1 MNKKKLLD
9 LIGPAFLCHEINCKP
24 IEQIASDLAD
34 NIMKAYEQPGTPA
47 PTVDEDKLWMQAAE
61 IITGYNIGKKNTTT
75 KHSLNNRIDILK
87 QQFSI
92 TRK

>member
-24 IEQIASDLAD
+24 VEQIASDLAED
-34 NIMKAYEQPGTPA
+34 IMKAYEQPGTPI
-47 PTVDEDKLWMQAAE
+47 PTVDEDEDIYKSIYMEVIELVEGDNIQN
-61 IITGYNIGKKNTTT
+61 ITYKDTAQK
-75 KHSLNNRIDILK
+75 LK